1 MDGMNYSTVPVPLQ
15 FKFVLLSDTLIAFL
29 TIFSSVYPDY
39 IYFLLSEYETNVY
52 WVQDEQYI

>member
-1 MDGMNYSTVPVPLQ
+1 MDGMNYSTVPVALQ

-39 IYFLLSEYETNVY
+39 LYFLLSEYETNVY